1 MVINPA
7 QKLWRFV
14 GRAGVAGAAGCH
26 TAGAVGAVGAAG
38 AMDPAWLERG
48 IDLGA
53 ILYDQATQ
61 YSVIRLGMVDLREG
75 DAVPRRDWLGNPP
88 PEPTAA
94 KRRKPVG
101 NTLPD
106 ILSRADDEDGDGDG
120 PGAGA
125 EAGGGDA
132 LSFAPIV
139 DAAEAM
145 IQDSAATP
153 HCSTW
158 FVLFF
163 LLMSDSLRGIVL
175 RGTPPHIAGPYFED
189 FDNRVSGHICG
200 RIAYSS
206 KETAEKRSKSGRVLQ
221 SAVSPVEAVAAE
233 WSYFEA
239 IVRAARTAE
248 AGSALI

>member
-1 MVINPA
+1 MGRHR
-7 QKLWRFV
+7 QG
-14 GRAGVAGAAGCH
+14 GRAAAAHTPGA
-26 TAGAVGAVGAAG
+26 

-61 YSVIRLGMVDLREG
+61 YSVIRLGMLDLREG

-106 ILSRADDEDGDGDG
+106 ILSRADDEDGDGAGVDAG
-120 PGAGA
+120 VDADAGAGA
-125 EAGGGDA
+125 GAGAA
-132 LSFAPIV
+132 LTFAPIV

-145 IQDSAATP
+145 LQNSATTP

-163 LLMSDSLRGIVL
+163 LLMSDSLRGVVL
-175 RGTPPHIAGPYFED
+175 RGTPPHIAGPFFEG
-189 FDNRVSGHICG
+189 FDDRVSGHICG

-233 WSYFEA
+233 WSHFEA

>member
-1 MVINPA
+1 
-7 QKLWRFV
+7 
-14 GRAGVAGAAGCH
+14 
-26 TAGAVGAVGAAG
+26 
-38 AMDPAWLERG
+38 MDPAWLERG

-106 ILSRADDEDGDGDG
+106 ILSRADDGDGDETENA
-120 PGAGA
+120 GAGA
-125 EAGGGDA
+125 GAGA
-132 LSFAPIV
+132 TTLAFAPIV

-145 IQDSAATP
+145 IQDSAPSP

-163 LLMSDSLRGIVL
+163 LLVSDSLRGVVL
-175 RGTPPHIAGPYFED
+175 RGTPPHIAGPYFEG
-189 FDNRVSGHICG
+189 FDDRVSGHICG

-233 WSYFEA
+233 WSHFEA

-248 AGSALI
+248 AGSTLI

>member
-1 MVINPA
+1 
-7 QKLWRFV
+7 
-14 GRAGVAGAAGCH
+14 
-26 TAGAVGAVGAAG
+26 
-38 AMDPAWLERG
+38 MDPAWLERG

-106 ILSRADDEDGDGDG
+106 ILSRADDGDGDGGGGRDGDGDG
-120 PGAGA
+120 DGGRDGGRD
-125 EAGGGDA
+125 GGGDA

-189 FDNRVSGHICG
+189 FDSRVSAHICG

>member
-1 MVINPA
+1 MGRHR
-7 QKLWRFV
+7 QG
-14 GRAGVAGAAGCH
+14 GRAAAAHTPGA
-26 TAGAVGAVGAAG
+26 

-61 YSVIRLGMVDLREG
+61 YSVIRLGMLDLREG

-106 ILSRADDEDGDGDG
+106 ILSRADDEDKDGNDAG
-120 PGAGA
+120 VDADAGAGA
-125 EAGGGDA
+125 GAA
-132 LSFAPIV
+132 LTFAPIV

-145 IQDSAATP
+145 LQNSATTP

-163 LLMSDSLRGIVL
+163 LLMSDSLRGVVL
-175 RGTPPHIAGPYFED
+175 RGTPPHIAGPYFER
-189 FDNRVSGHICG
+189 FDDRVSGHICG

-233 WSYFEA
+233 WSHFEA
-239 IVRAARTAE
+239 IVRAARTPE

>member
-1 MVINPA
+1 MVCGEGGGGGD
-7 QKLWRFV
+7 
-14 GRAGVAGAAGCH
+14 GRGH
-26 TAGAVGAVGAAG
+26 TAGAVG

-101 NTLPD
+101 NTMPD
-106 ILSRADDEDGDGDG
+106 ILSRADDEDEDGAGD
-120 PGAGA
+120 GAGA
-125 EAGGGDA
+125 GAGAGSESGGGDA

-189 FDNRVSGHICG
+189 FDSRVSGHICG

>member
-1 MVINPA
+1 M
-7 QKLWRFV
+7 
-14 GRAGVAGAAGCH
+14 AGAAGCH
-26 TAGAVGAVGAAG
+26 TAGAVG

-101 NTLPD
+101 NTMPD
-106 ILSRADDEDGDGDG
+106 ILSRADDEDGAGDEAG
-120 PGAGA
+120 AGAGAGA
-125 EAGGGDA
+125 ESGGGDA

-189 FDNRVSGHICG
+189 FDSRVSGHICG